1 MEFIERSA
9 MKSVYCTVP
18 VRVEGI
24 EEILEKVEK
33 LNALAEEAKTL
44 AQSISEYTVTVN
56 LPTVKEEQ
64 L

>member
-1 MEFIERSA
+1 

-33 LNALAEEAKTL
+33 LNALVEEAETL
-44 AQSISEYTVTVN
+44 AQSISESTVTVN